1 MKADRLSGLV
11 VVLAGLGLAAASFAT
26 DVLPDQPT
34 LSARFFPLLLSV
46 VFVACGLALVLR
58 SASGSLSEIAAPLF
72 QPRVL
77 VIAGAFLLYATTFR
91 YLDFRLG
98 TWAFVLVALWALGGR
113 RPWEPLVLPLAVSVA
128 VYLVFRYGFLVILPT
143 WI

>member
-1 MKADRLSGLV
+1 MKADRLSGIV
-11 VVLAGLGLAAASFAT
+11 VVMAGLGLVAASFAT

-46 VFVACGLALVLR
+46 VLVACGLILALR
-58 SASGSLSEIAAPLF
+58 PASGLLSEIAAPLF

-77 VIAGAFLLYATTFR
+77 LIAGAFLLYATTFR
-91 YLDFRLG
+91 YIDFRLG
-98 TWAFVLVALWALGGR
+98 TWAFVLVAQWALGGR
-113 RPWEPLVLPLAVSVA
+113 KPWELLLVPLAVSA
-128 VYLVFRYGFLVILPT
+128 TVYLVFRYGFLVILPT

>member
-46 VFVACGLALVLR
+46 VLVACGLILTLRPAL
-58 SASGSLSEIAAPLF
+58 ASLTETAAPLF

-91 YLDFRLG
+91 YVDFRVG
-98 TWAFVLVALWALGGR
+98 TWAFVLLAQWALGGR
-113 RPWEPLVLPLAVSVA
+113 KPWELLLVPLAVSA
-128 VYLVFRYGFLVILPT
+128 TVYLVFRYGFLVILPT